1 MPVESTARQFGIHLN
16 VCRPETLCDDPD
28 AFVST
33 QTEFIGHGSGD
44 ELRSTH
50 EPGRHDLSGVVTAG
64 LTGLSGA
71 AIAHAGPPPPCSY
84 TLSPPEVAQIGGVSM
99 VIANVAPSEC
109 GFPARPGLAVS
120 CVQPQGADSVVS
132 CSQGSGENPAQVSVP
147 YRPGTTDVS
156 TGRAC
161 GAWAGIRELAPDRQ
175 LLGPLTATLQFLACT
190 L

>member
-1 MPVESTARQFGIHLN
+1 VTN
-16 VCRPETLCDDPD
+16 YDPHMNR
-28 AFVST
+28 AAM
-33 QTEFIGHGSGD
+33 I
-44 ELRSTH
+44 
-50 EPGRHDLSGVVTAG
+50 LSGVVTAG

-99 VIANVAPSEC
+99 VIATVAPSEC

-147 YRPGTTDVS
+147 YRPGTTYVS

-161 GAWAGIRELAPDRQ
+161 GAWAGIRELAPDCQ
-175 LLGPLTATLQFLACT
+175 LLGPLTATL
-190 L
+190 